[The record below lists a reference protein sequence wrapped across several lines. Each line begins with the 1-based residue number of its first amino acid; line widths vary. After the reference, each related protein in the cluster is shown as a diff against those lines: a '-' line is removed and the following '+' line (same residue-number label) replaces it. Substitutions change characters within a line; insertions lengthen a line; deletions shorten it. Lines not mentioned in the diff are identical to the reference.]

1 MRISDW
7 SSDVCSSDLVH
18 LDAADGRQVIAFW
31 IEEQPREQRL
41 GGLARRRFAR
51 AHHAIDVA
59 ERLVALL
66 GLVGHQRVAD
76 PRTDIDMVDVEQFD
90 LVEARLVQPFEVFGR
105 KLVARLDI
113 DFAGGLVDEII
124 GGIGSEEHTSELQS
138 LMRISYAVFCLKKKK
153 KK

>member
-1 MRISDW
+1 M
-7 SSDVCSSDLVH
+7 LVVVYYFFF
-18 LDAADGRQVIAFW
+18 LMIRRP
-31 IEEQPREQRL
+31 PRSTRTDTLFPYPTLFRSQRL

-105 KLVARLDI
+105 KLVARLYI
-113 DFAGGLVDEII
+113 DLDGGLVDEII
-124 GGIGSEEHTSELQS
+124 GGIAAEDFHIGKSQS
-138 LMRISYAVFCLKKKK
+138 LNHR
-153 KK
+153 